1 MFASCEQGE
10 APDYV
15 NDTFGL
21 SGYVKVKQ
29 TIDGY
34 ETWVTSNMGNMGM
47 SSAAGE
53 VSADTGRSTWTP
65 GLA

>member
-29 TIDGY
+29 TLTIWVCIY
-34 ETWVTSNMGNMGM
+34 VTWVCNMGM
-47 SSAAGE
+47 SSAAEE
-53 VSADTGRSTWTP
+53 VSADTGQST
-65 GLA
+65 